1 MISSVHTR
9 SSARLTRSCTL
20 THPAYHRYYKDG
32 KYTGERPDKET
43 KERWAHLANIYAPQ
57 TLGLPSVCV
66 CLCVSVCVCVHV
78 CVRVCVSL

>member
-9 SSARLTRSCTL
+9 SRGRLTHAL

-66 CLCVSVCVCVHV
+66 SVSVSVLVCVSV
-78 CVRVCVSL
+78 